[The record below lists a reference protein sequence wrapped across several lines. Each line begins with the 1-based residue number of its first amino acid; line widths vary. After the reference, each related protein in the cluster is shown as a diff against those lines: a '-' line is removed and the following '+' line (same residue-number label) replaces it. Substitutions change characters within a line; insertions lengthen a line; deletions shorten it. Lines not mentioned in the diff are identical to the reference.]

1 MRYLLDFRIFLVR
14 HVFSILLCSVI
25 AVPGFAQI
33 QMPDPKEMSGLPL
46 PSGELDL
53 GTISVRLIR
62 GQLSNNLVDH
72 SVQLL
77 KDDET
82 LTEVTDENGRA
93 YFRGLVSGEAVIAVA
108 TVDDERI
115 ESREFTVPSQG
126 GIRIML
132 VATKLDDNSDVKASV
147 QRNGEV
153 SFGGET
159 RIHVEFSDDA
169 MQVYYLLEIV
179 NPQRTPVMPP
189 ATLILDMPTGAR
201 GTALIAGSSREANI
215 TNNRVTVP
223 GPFQPGRTP
232 LHIGYAMPMESETI
246 SLTQE
251 FPISLTQVAVVIQK
265 FGEVR
270 LSSAQFTEKREL
282 TPDGVPFILGRG
294 PGLAAGES
302 LSFELQGLP
311 HHSLVSRYV
320 ALSIAMV
327 IVGIGAWASFRT
339 ENESAEVRY
348 GKLVAKKNRLLAE
361 LVRSEDRKSLGKTR
375 SRDAA
380 RRRELTAELV
390 RVYTVLGEELSDVT
404 LDLSVSNS
412 AKTA

>member
-1 MRYLLDFRIFLVR
+1 MCLPSFRSYLVR
-14 HVFSILLCSVI
+14 QVFLTLLCSVI
-25 AVPGFAQI
+25 VVPGFAQI

-62 GQLSNNLVDH
+62 GQLSNNLVGH

-77 KDDET
+77 KGNET

-93 YFRGLVSGEAVIAVA
+93 YFKGLVSGEAVIAVA
-108 TVDDERI
+108 TVDGERI
-115 ESREFTVPSQG
+115 ESRKFTVPNQG
-126 GIRIML
+126 GIRVML
-132 VATKLDDNSDVKASV
+132 VATKRGDSADVKAGI

-159 RIHVEFSDDA
+159 RIHIEFEDDA
-169 MQVYYLLEIV
+169 VQIYYLLEIV

-189 ATLILDMPTGAR
+189 ATLVLDMPTGAR

-215 TNNRVTVP
+215 RNNRVTIP

-232 LHIGYAMPMESETI
+232 LYVGYAMPLESETI

-251 FPISLTQVAVVIQK
+251 FPVSLTQVAVVVQK
-265 FGEVR
+265 LGEVR

-282 TPDGVPFILGRG
+282 APDGAPFILGRG

-302 LSFELQGLP
+302 LVFELQRLP
-311 HHSLVSRYV
+311 HHSLVPRYT
-320 ALSIAMV
+320 ALSIAIA
-327 IVGIGAWASFRT
+327 IVGIGILASFRRR
-339 ENESAEVRY
+339 NESAEVRY
-348 GKLVAKKNRLLAE
+348 GKLVAKKSRLLAE
-361 LVRSEDRKSLGKTR
+361 LVRFEERKNSGKIR
-375 SRDAA
+375 SRDEV

-390 RVYTVLGEELSDVT
+390 RVYTVLGEELSEVAV
-404 LDLSVSNS
+404 DLSVSNS
-412 AKTA
+412 VKTA